1 MDSDSLPGGIMKSL
15 YLHGIG
21 DVRLHE
27 EATPRPQDG
36 EVLLKVTAVGICGSD
51 IHWFAEGTTGAA
63 GFNEPFV
70 LGHEFAA
77 VVESGKMTGRRVA
90 VEPHVACGC
99 CQYCLEGNPNLCP
112 YHYFAGQA
120 PQDGALRQYMCWPE
134 AFVFPIPDSIS
145 DEGGALLEPLGVA
158 IHTVDLGELRPGMRV
173 GVYGC
178 GPIGLMVVQLARL
191 SGAVEIIATDRLAHR
206 LEAAKEMGATAV
218 FAAGDTVN
226 MPEVDV
232 AFEVAGDQGAVD
244 TAVATCKPG
253 GRAVICGIPSDDK
266 TGFKASTARRK
277 ELTITVVRRMKHT
290 YQRAIDLVAAGLVDV
305 DSLVTHRFSLD
316 DGAEAFKV
324 AEAREGLKVIVK
336 PW

>member
-1 MDSDSLPGGIMKSL
+1 MKSV

-21 DVRLHE
+21 DVRLHQE
-27 EATPRPQDG
+27 DRPQPQNG
-36 EVLLKVTAVGICGSD
+36 ELLLRVTAVGICGSD

-63 GFNEPFV
+63 GFSKPFI

-77 VVESGKMTGRRVA
+77 VVESGKMEGQRVA
-90 VEPHVACGC
+90 VEPHVACGG
-99 CQYCLEGNPNLCP
+99 CQYCLEGSPNLCP

-134 AFVFPIPDSIS
+134 EYVFPIPNSIS

-158 IHTVDLGELRPGMRV
+158 IHTVDLGNLRPGMRV

-191 SGAVEIIATDRLAHR
+191 SGAVEIVATDRLAHR
-206 LEAAKEMGATAV
+206 LEAAKQMGATAV
-218 FAAGDTVN
+218 FAADDASSN

-244 TAVATCKPG
+244 TAVETCKPG
-253 GRAVICGIPSDDK
+253 GRVVICGIPSDDR
-266 TGFKASTARRK
+266 TSFKASTARRK
-277 ELTITVVRRMKHT
+277 ELTIIVVRRMKHT
-290 YQRAIDLVAAGLVDV
+290 YHRAIDLVSGGLIDV
-305 DSLVTHRFSLD
+305 DSIVSHRFSLD

-324 AEAREGLKVIVK
+324 AEAREGLKVVVK
-336 PW
+336 P